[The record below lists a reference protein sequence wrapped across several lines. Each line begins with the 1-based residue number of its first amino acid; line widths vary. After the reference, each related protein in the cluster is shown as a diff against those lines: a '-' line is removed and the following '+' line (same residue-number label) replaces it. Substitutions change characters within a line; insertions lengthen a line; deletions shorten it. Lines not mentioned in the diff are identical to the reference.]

1 MTTMTRTTT
10 TEEDRDEH
18 IASHRVT
25 SARGV
30 AIGGAPGGSTRQ
42 TPTRALYTRSAT
54 FDRRVCGDVRS
65 WLCVCVCVYTTTT
78 TTHSRTHSYARERP
92 TVVEGG
98 GFARAELGGEF
109 RFQFPIVV
117 GGGDGDTSARVSR
130 AARAAWVSCGRT
142 GGCVADV
149 ARHWWCVCVRRA
161 EGDGARAVDV
171 ARARDRGGV
180 QVA

>member
-1 MTTMTRTTT
+1 M
-10 TEEDRDEH
+10 
-18 IASHRVT
+18 
-25 SARGV
+25 
-30 AIGGAPGGSTRQ
+30 
-42 TPTRALYTRSAT
+42 AT
-54 FDRRVCGDVRS
+54 FDRV
-65 WLCVCVCVYTTTT
+65 CVCVCIY
-78 TTHSRTHSYARERP
+78 TTHSYSYSHARERP

-98 GFARAELGGEF
+98 GFARAELGGAF

-130 AARAAWVSCGRT
+130 AARGCRAHARAGASRT
-142 GGCVADV
+142 SHAIGG
-149 ARHWWCVCVRRA
+149 VCVRRA